1 MNETLGQ
8 KLRQRREAR
17 SLSLDQ
23 AAQATYIRLRYLRA
37 LEAGDFDI
45 FISEVQGR
53 GFLRSYAGF
62 LGLDARS
69 LLEELGTEA
78 AQPGE
83 TPAPTPSP
91 PHEAPGGEQVAEIYL
106 EIGQKL
112 KEQRELLGLSLED
125 IERHTH
131 LRKHYLQVLESGEYD
146 QLPSPVQ
153 GRGMLKNYSE
163 FLALDS
169 DTLLLRYA
177 DALQAE
183 LQAKQTAQPHKRSQ
197 VKRPSQQA
205 TTLRQFISG
214 ELVISGTILLL
225 VAGFVVWGIL
235 RVLET
240 RAEEQPL
247 PTAPSIADVL
257 LATSTPSET
266 PTPAT
271 PTATATPVFPIATE
285 QVTQAAL
292 TPQETLFPGQ
302 PGLMQ
307 LYLTVRQR
315 AWMRVLVDEK
325 IEFEGR
331 VLPGSAYQFAGEKQ
345 IEILTGNAAALQ
357 IFFNQ
362 QDLGPMGNFG
372 QVVDRI
378 YTTEGVLEP
387 TATITPTP
395 SETPPPSPTATGLPA
410 TPASTPIS
418 QG

>member
-1 MNETLGQ
+1 LGQ

-17 SLSLDQ
+17 SLSLEQ
-23 AAQATYIRLRYLRA
+23 AVQATYIRLRYLRA
-37 LEAGDFDI
+37 LEAGDFDV
-45 FISEVQGR
+45 FTSETQRR
-53 GFLRSYAGF
+53 GFLRTYASF
-62 LGLDARS
+62 LGLDTRS
-69 LLEELGTEA
+69 LLNELETEA
-78 AQPGE
+78 AQPE
-83 TPAPTPSP
+83 ELPAPAP
-91 PHEAPGGEQVAEIYL
+91 PPPREAPAAEPVLEIYH

-112 KEQRELLGLSLED
+112 REQRELLGLSPED
-125 IERHTH
+125 VERHTR
-131 LRKHYLQVLESGEYD
+131 LRKHYLQVLESGEYEE
-146 QLPSPVQ
+146 LPSPVQ
-153 GRGMLKNYSE
+153 GRGMLKIYSE

-169 DTLLLRYA
+169 DQLLLRYA
-177 DALQAE
+177 EALQAE
-183 LQAKQTAQPHKRSQ
+183 LQAKKAAERTKRSR

-205 TTLRQFISG
+205 TALRKFISG
-214 ELVISGTILLL
+214 ELIISGAILLL

-240 RAEEQPL
+240 RAEQQPI

-271 PTATATPVFPIATE
+271 PTATAPPALPLATE
-285 QVTQAAL
+285 QVTQAVL

-302 PGLMQ
+302 PGLIQ

-325 IEFEGR
+325 TEFEGR
-331 VLPGSAYQFAGEKQ
+331 VLPGSAYQFTGERQ

-378 YTTEGVLEP
+378 YTNEGVLVP
-387 TATITPTP
+387 TETITPTP
-395 SETPPPSPTATGLPA
+395 SETLPPSPTAPGSPA
-410 TPASTPIS
+410 TPANTPIS
-418 QG
+418 

>member
-1 MNETLGQ
+1 M
-8 KLRQRREAR
+8 
-17 SLSLDQ
+17 
-23 AAQATYIRLRYLRA
+23 
-37 LEAGDFDI
+37 
-45 FISEVQGR
+45 
-53 GFLRSYAGF
+53 
-62 LGLDARS
+62 
-69 LLEELGTEA
+69 
-78 AQPGE
+78 
-83 TPAPTPSP
+83 
-91 PHEAPGGEQVAEIYL
+91 
-106 EIGQKL
+106 
-112 KEQRELLGLSLED
+112 
-125 IERHTH
+125 
-131 LRKHYLQVLESGEYD
+131 
-146 QLPSPVQ
+146 
-153 GRGMLKNYSE
+153 
-163 FLALDS
+163 
-169 DTLLLRYA
+169 
-177 DALQAE
+177 
-183 LQAKQTAQPHKRSQ
+183 
-197 VKRPSQQA
+197 KRPSRQA
-205 TTLRQFISG
+205 PTLRQFISG

-225 VAGFVVWGIL
+225 VAGFVIWGIL

-362 QDLGPMGNFG
+362 QDFGPMGNFG